1 MDQISNRPSAI
12 ATLVLAL
19 FLTIAGTPLLAQ
31 EMQESTTGKDLIV
44 GVHESPPFVIKQDG
58 GYSGMAI
65 RLWELVA
72 GELNL
77 KYSYKEFDTVRE
89 MIDAAAASQI
99 DAAVTNLTITEARA
113 ARIEFT
119 QPWFDSGLRI
129 MVNENGGTS
138 IWNLL
143 EGLYDSGFIA
153 AYGWLAL
160 IIVAASVG
168 FTIFDRRFD
177 KNFPTRWRDGLA
189 ESFYLVMTIAM
200 SGRPPSRK
208 NLFGWIGRIWQG
220 LWLVFGII
228 VVAFVTSSVT
238 SVMTTLAFKG
248 QIRNVA
254 DLPGLTVGVT
264 EGSTAE
270 DYAQTAGLT
279 FIAYPNISHS
289 AQALVDGE
297 IQAVIGDKPVLEYHA
312 HVNPEMPLNVV
323 GAIFNPDKYGF
334 GLPPGSPIRKPMTVE
349 IIGARESGTVREIAA
364 EYFGLNP

>member
-1 MDQISNRPSAI
+1 MDQISNRSRTL

-19 FLTIAGTPLLAQ
+19 FLSIAGTPLLAQ
-31 EMQESTTGKDLIV
+31 EAREQTEATGLVI
-44 GVHESPPFVIKQDG
+44 GVHESPPFVIKQEE
-58 GYSGMAI
+58 GYTGMAI
-65 RLWELVA
+65 RLWEFIA

-77 KYSYKEFDTVRE
+77 TYSYKEFDTVRQ

-99 DAAVTNLTITEARA
+99 DVAVTNLTITEARA
-113 ARIEFT
+113 TRIEFT

-138 IWNLL
+138 FWNLI

-160 IIVAASVG
+160 IIIVASIG

-177 KNFPTRWRDGLA
+177 KNFPKRWRDGLA
-189 ESFYLVMTIAM
+189 ESFYLVMTIAT
-200 SGRPPSRK
+200 SGKPPSRK
-208 NLFGWIGRIWQG
+208 NLFGWVGRVWQG
-220 LWLVFGII
+220 LWLVFGIV

-248 QIRNVA
+248 QIRSVA
-254 DLPGLTVGVT
+254 DLPGLTIGVT

-270 DYAQTAGLT
+270 DYAQAAGLT
-279 FIAYPNISHS
+279 VIAYPNITRS
-289 AQALVDGE
+289 ARALVEGDV
-297 IQAVIGDKPVLEYHA
+297 QAVIGDKPVLEYHA
-312 HVNPEMPLNVV
+312 HVNPDMPLKVV

-334 GLPPGSPIRKPMTVE
+334 GLPPGSPIRKPMTIE
-349 IIGARESGTVREIAA
+349 IVGAREDGTVRDIAA